1 MNREALY
8 GLAANP
14 ALPAELLDR
23 LIAVADEDLA
33 CGIAGNAALTPAQAT
48 ALVERQPGSAV
59 ALVYAGRLGAAD
71 IDPTTRPDVALALLD
86 QGAGPPEWARL
97 FAADPD
103 AEHRERLA
111 ACPDLPSDVR
121 ASLAADPEVRVAAE
135 LGWWTTTETATRLAE
150 HPHADVRRA
159 VAANDATPPALLAAL
174 LTGNGLPP
182 ARRCAA
188 CDREPVPFVHDP
200 HFPRLDCE
208 LPSGA
213 ACSGAHESTV
223 HEIQHNALGNRA
235 TPTEAVAGF
244 VDHPSMLLRAELAAR
259 GDLSPEQTARLAEDP
274 IPLVRLALAENFHL
288 DEAACRMLAD
298 DGSHDV
304 RRVLAANPGLPLDA
318 LTRVAGTTRLG
329 PTLLPR
335 IATASPTEIAAA
347 AASADAALRMLVA
360 ARRDLPD
367 TIRDT
372 LAGDPDAKVV
382 ASIAPHPGLSE
393 ARLRAMLARHG
404 ARVAAGVA
412 ANPDASSALL
422 EELTRQPAPP
432 RKALRAIARHRN
444 ATAPALH
451 ACLVDDRAR
460 RLAAGHPA
468 LSPATLIALLADED
482 AQVVQAAAAH
492 PMLPV
497 AVMAEAVSRAE
508 GRGWA
513 VGAGGAPHV
522 GGAAR

>member
-1 MNREALY
+1 M
-8 GLAANP
+8 
-14 ALPAELLDR
+14 
-23 LIAVADEDLA
+23 
-33 CGIAGNAALTPAQAT
+33 
-48 ALVERQPGSAV
+48 
-59 ALVYAGRLGAAD
+59 
-71 IDPTTRPDVALALLD
+71 
-86 QGAGPPEWARL
+86 
-97 FAADPD
+97 
-103 AEHRERLA
+103 
-111 ACPDLPSDVR
+111 
-121 ASLAADPEVRVAAE
+121 
-135 LGWWTTTETATRLAE
+135 
-150 HPHADVRRA
+150 
-159 VAANDATPPALLAAL
+159 
-174 LTGNGLPP
+174 
-182 ARRCAA
+182 
-188 CDREPVPFVHDP
+188 
-200 HFPRLDCE
+200 
-208 LPSGA
+208 
-213 ACSGAHESTV
+213 
-223 HEIQHNALGNRA
+223 
-235 TPTEAVAGF
+235 
-244 VDHPSMLLRAELAAR
+244 
-259 GDLSPEQTARLAEDP
+259 
-274 IPLVRLALAENFHL
+274 
-288 DEAACRMLAD
+288 
-298 DGSHDV
+298 
-304 RRVLAANPGLPLDA
+304 
-318 LTRVAGTTRLG
+318 
-329 PTLLPR
+329 
-335 IATASPTEIAAA
+335 
-347 AASADAALRMLVA
+347 A

-382 ASIAPHPGLSE
+382 TSIAPHPGLSE